1 MVSIH
6 IQEIIERIESVAGLE
21 VHAGASLSDYTTIG
35 IGGRCGALVQ
45 IGNEDSLVECLSLLR
60 DTGISTDDIFILGGG
75 SNLLV
80 SDGGF
85 DGFVL
90 RLGKGFEE
98 WTDHGDRIDVGAALP
113 IRELS
118 TLGVRR
124 GWGGFEYFTGLPGT
138 IGGAIRM
145 NAGAWGKEIW
155 DFVLQVR
162 CVDYRGNRVV
172 KSRSDVSPGY
182 RNGGLES
189 DLIVMGAELTYQRE
203 KTSVLKQRSK
213 QFMVQRKTCQA
224 IRHPSFG
231 SVFKNPEGFHTGKLI
246 DSLGLKGRREGNAM
260 ISEEHA
266 NFIVNLGGAR
276 AVEVLVLMRV
286 MRHGVREEYGIDLEP
301 EVVFLGIT
309 DAELEGIR

>member
-1 MVSIH
+1 MVSIP
-6 IQEIIERIESVAGLE
+6 IQEMIERIEGVTGLE
-21 VHAGASLSDYTTIG
+21 VHAGAELSGCTTIG
-35 IGGRCGALVQ
+35 IGGQCGALVQ
-45 IGNEDSLVECLSLLR
+45 VGNEDSLVECLSHLR
-60 DTGISTDDIFILGGG
+60 DAGFAADEIFVLGGG

-85 DGFVL
+85 GGFVL

-98 WTDHGDRIDVGAALP
+98 WTDHDGWITVGAALQ

-118 TLGVRR
+118 SIGVRE

-155 DFVLQVR
+155 DFVRQVR
-162 CVDYRGNRVV
+162 CVDCRGNRII

-182 RNGGLES
+182 RNGGLDR
-189 DLIVMGAELTYQRE
+189 DLIVTRVELNYQKE

-213 QFMVQRKTCQA
+213 QFMVRRKKRQP
-224 IRHPSFG
+224 IRYPSFG

-276 AVEVLVLMRV
+276 AVEVLALMRV
-286 MRHGVREEYGIDLEP
+286 MRQRVREAYGIDLEP
-301 EVVFLGIT
+301 EVIFLGMT